1 MEKII
6 TPSENEAR
14 GRLQQ
19 MARDKGSSLA
29 ELSRL
34 LGRNP
39 AYLQQYVSRGSPRH
53 LDEPDMRRIAEYLG
67 ISTRVIETRRFDDTR
82 PDAPTQLRAALADAG
97 SGSWT
102 VGRAN
107 FGGASFD
114 GVGEDDYRAIP
125 RLPLDAS
132 AGPGS
137 VGSQEISYDA
147 FRFSRKWLREM
158 GLEGADL
165 SAIRVEGDSME
176 PLLRSGDEIFVDR
189 NKRQG
194 EGVFVVRIGDALHV
208 KQVRASA
215 PATITLVSANDAY
228 PPLDL
233 PREEVEV
240 IGRVVW
246 KGGRV

>member
-1 MEKII
+1 MEEI
-6 TPSENEAR
+6 TRDETHAR
-14 GRLQQ
+14 GRLQD

-39 AYLQQYVSRGSPRH
+39 AYLQQYVARGSPRH
-53 LDEPDMRRIAEYLG
+53 LDEPDLRKIAEFLG
-67 ISTRVIETRRFDDTR
+67 ISPRVISTRRFGRDDPEERDTGWR
-82 PDAPTQLRAALADAG
+82 T
-97 SGSWT
+97 
-102 VGRAN
+102 
-107 FGGASFD
+107 
-114 GVGEDDYRAIP
+114 IP
-125 RLPLDAS
+125 RLALEAS
-132 AGPGS
+132 AGPGALAA
-137 VGSQEISYDA
+137 QEIPYDT
-147 FRFSRKWLREM
+147 FRLSDQWL
-158 GLEGADL
+158 LENRLKGADL

-189 NKRQG
+189 TKRSG

-215 PATITLVSANDAY
+215 PDTIALISANEAY
-228 PPLDL
+228 APLEL
-233 PREEVEV
+233 PRDEVEV

>member
-1 MEKII
+1 MEEI
-6 TPSENEAR
+6 TRDERRAR
-14 GRLQQ
+14 ERLQD

-39 AYLQQYVSRGSPRH
+39 AYLQQYVARGSPRH
-53 LDEPDMRRIAEYLG
+53 LDEPDLRKIAEFLG
-67 ISTRVIETRRFDDTR
+67 ISPRVISTRRFGRDDS
-82 PDAPTQLRAALADAG
+82 DDAG
-97 SGSWT
+97 W
-102 VGRAN
+102 
-107 FGGASFD
+107 
-114 GVGEDDYRAIP
+114 RAIP
-125 RLPLDAS
+125 RLALEAS
-132 AGPGS
+132 AGPGALAA
-137 VGSQEISYDA
+137 QEIPYDT
-147 FRFSRKWLREM
+147 FRLSDQWLLEN
-158 GLEGADL
+158 GLKGADL

-189 NKRQG
+189 AKRSG

-215 PATITLVSANDAY
+215 PDTIALISANEAY
-228 PPLDL
+228 APLEL
-233 PREEVEV
+233 PRDEVEV

>member
-1 MEKII
+1 MDKII
-6 TPSENEAR
+6 SAETHAR
-14 GRLQQ
+14 GRLQD
-19 MARDKGSSLA
+19 MARDRGSSLA

-39 AYLQQYVSRGSPRH
+39 AYLQQYVTRGSPRH
-53 LDEPDMRRIAEYLG
+53 LDEPDLRRIAEFLG
-67 ISTRVIETRRFDDTR
+67 ISPRVISTR
-82 PDAPTQLRAALADAG
+82 AVGGMAG
-97 SGSWT
+97 DNDSEQ
-102 VGRAN
+102 R
-107 FGGASFD
+107 
-114 GVGEDDYRAIP
+114 DYRDIP

-137 VGSQEISYDA
+137 VGSQEIPYDTIK
-147 FRFSRKWLREM
+147 FSRRWLREM

-189 NKRQG
+189 SKRQG

-208 KQVRASA
+208 KQIRAST
-215 PATITLVSANDAY
+215 PGTIALISANESY
-228 PPLDL
+228 PPLEL
-233 PREEVEV
+233 PRDEVEV